1 MTNPKPLSLKLSW
14 STCNKC
20 CGKMMD
26 RGISKLCHTAI
37 LKPSGKLSWT
47 STAALLSWLCKV
59 LGSTHSPAKQTPQK
73 TTVAVPEV
81 CLAKTTL
88 SALFTTP
95 WPSVWETRPKRFT
108 CECLCC
114 SFHLQYSPVPH
125 TQRVTS
131 RVKADFR
138 FKHPGIETDHVSTHS
153 WQGSF
158 LITPQV
164 LQIDLNNYLRG

>member
-26 RGISKLCHTAI
+26 RGISELCHTAI

-95 WPSVWETRPKRFT
+95 WPSVWENKAQKIHLWMPLLLLPLTILTGPTHTEGHFQSKSGFQIQTSWNWNRP
-108 CECLCC
+108 C
-114 SFHLQYSPVPH
+114 
-125 TQRVTS
+125 
-131 RVKADFR
+131 
-138 FKHPGIETDHVSTHS
+138 
-153 WQGSF
+153 
-158 LITPQV
+158 
-164 LQIDLNNYLRG
+164 